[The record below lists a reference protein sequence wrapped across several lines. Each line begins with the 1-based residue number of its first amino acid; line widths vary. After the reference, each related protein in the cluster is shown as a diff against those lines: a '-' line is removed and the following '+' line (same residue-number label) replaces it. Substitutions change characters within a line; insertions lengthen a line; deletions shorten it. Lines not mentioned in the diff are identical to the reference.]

1 MDNNLIEILSD
12 LEHKRWSKW
21 QKYVHSICVKNKDGS
36 LTIPKIYV
44 DRWERQFNTDYLD
57 LTEKEKESDRK
68 EAHFF
73 LNCYNSQE
81 GLNGN

>member
-12 LEHKRWSKW
+12 LEHKRWAKW
-21 QKYVHSICVKNKDGS
+21 QKYVHSICIKNKDGS

-44 DRWERQFNTDYLD
+44 DRWERQINTDYLD
-57 LTEKEKESDRK
+57 LTEKEKDADRK
-68 EAHFF
+68 EALLF

-81 GLNGN
+81 VQ